1 MDSRPS
7 GSARSEALPPDPS
20 PGGAAAARPFVWLAG
35 ALGAGTWLGLQASD
49 GAGVAASA
57 VVAGLAALGWLAAR
71 RGLGP
76 SWAAWVLVLAFAR
89 ASALERPPPR
99 SAALTALAA
108 AELRAAPLA
117 GRWRAN
123 RDGRTGWIEPFQAPG
138 DASARAG
145 ADTLLLEPEGFA
157 PEEGTPV
164 VLLPGSEAVAWARG
178 PEASPS
184 ARSGRFAAHSSVLP
198 DELVRL
204 GPAPRAPWAGLVAA
218 LRELRAALGARAA
231 ALEGESSAGLLRALA
246 IGARDGLPRER
257 IDLFAR
263 TGTSHL
269 LAISGWHV
277 GLFAILVVLPL
288 ARAFRRGW
296 KAFALRMLLLGLF
309 AGVAGAEKPV
319 LRAALALVFLQL
331 AWLRPRGASAADA
344 PPRPDGL
351 SSLAAAFA
359 LECLFD
365 PAGIDSLSLALSY
378 AATLGLMLGTG
389 ALARALRPADEGW
402 PELAPGRC
410 ARLVRI
416 LGARLLHT
424 SRSGLAASLAAV
436 LATLPLT
443 WTTFGEFAPTGAL
456 WTLLAL
462 VPFTFLSV
470 LAWVAALVPTSAHA
484 SIVGAGFTLAAE
496 LGARALYAVLELGD
510 ALPWTP
516 LVLPPRPAWA
526 LALATAL
533 AFLGLRRAW
542 ARRAAL
548 LAFGLLLL
556 PWSAAPAG
564 LELHAL
570 DVGHGSALVLRA
582 PGLEA
587 LVFDAG
593 SRDRRAVTSEA
604 LVPLL
609 ARWEVARPT
618 VVLSHPDHDHAAGL
632 GRLLERYPVATWLGA
647 EPAQGLVR
655 WPHGLE
661 RVDLA
666 PGRLHLAA
674 ACPRL
679 ELSLLRGAGGE
690 GNEGSRALE
699 IVWRGQRLL
708 LLGDAEEGGLA
719 GLELAPGPLRLL
731 LAPHHG
737 SDGPAL
743 WPWLG
748 GRSIQEVWI
757 SSAGRPGIAPE
768 LERRALTWRW
778 TGRDGPLA
786 LRLR

>member
-1 MDSRPS
+1 MDSR
-7 GSARSEALPPDPS
+7 ARGAT
-20 PGGAAAARPFVWLAG
+20 PGGTPPRDFAPANALAARPFVWLAG
-35 ALGAGTWLGLQASD
+35 ALGAGTWLGLQAGD
-49 GAGVAASA
+49 G
-57 VVAGLAALGWLAAR
+57 AGLAAGAGVLALGGLAGLCAR
-71 RGLGP
+71 RALGP
-76 SWAAWVLVLAFAR
+76 RWTAWVLVLAFLR

-99 SAALTALAA
+99 TKALTALAA
-108 AELRAAPLA
+108 AELRALPLA

-123 RDGRTGWIEPFQAPG
+123 RDGRTGWIEAFAPPATGAADAPG
-138 DASARAG
+138 A
-145 ADTLLLEPEGFA
+145 TLLLEPVGFA

-164 VLLPGSEAVAWARG
+164 VLLPGGEAVAWARG
-178 PEASPS
+178 PVASPNGR
-184 ARSGRFAAHSSVLP
+184 AQRFAAHSAVAP

-204 GPAPRAPWAGLVAA
+204 GPAPRAPWSAWLAA
-218 LRELRAALGARAA
+218 LGELRARLGARAA

-288 ARAFRRGW
+288 ARASRRGW
-296 KAFALRMLLLGLF
+296 RAFAARLFLLGLF

-331 AWLRPRGASAADA
+331 AWLRRRGARAAT
-344 PPRPDGL
+344 PLRPDGL

-378 AATLGLMLGTG
+378 AATLGLILGTG
-389 ALARALRPADEGW
+389 ALANALWPASEGW
-402 PELAPGRC
+402 REFAPGPF
-410 ARLVRI
+410 ARLTRV
-416 LGARLLHT
+416 LAARLG
-424 SRSGLAASLAAV
+424 RACASGLAASLAAV

-443 WTTFGEFAPTGAL
+443 WTTFGEFAPMGAL

-470 LAWVAALVPTSAHA
+470 LAWLAALVPAAAHA
-484 SIVGAGFTLAAE
+484 SWLGAGFTLAAE
-496 LGARALYAVLELGD
+496 LGARALYAVLEFGD

-526 LALATAL
+526 LVLATAL
-533 AFLGLRRAW
+533 AFLALRLGW
-542 ARRAAL
+542 ARRLAF

-570 DVGHGSALVLRA
+570 DVGHGTAVVLRA

-593 SRDRRAVTSEA
+593 SRDRRAVASEA
-604 LVPLL
+604 LLPLL
-609 ARWEVARPT
+609 ARWEVAHPT
-618 VVLSHPDHDHAAGL
+618 VVLSHPDLDHAAGL
-632 GRLLERYPVATWLGA
+632 GRLLERFPVTTWLGA

-661 RVDLA
+661 RIDLER
-666 PGRLHLAA
+666 GRLRLAA
-674 ACPRL
+674 ACPTL
-679 ELSLLRGAGGE
+679 ELGLLRGADGE

-699 IVWRGQRLL
+699 VGWRGQRLL
-708 LLGDAEEGGLA
+708 LLGDAEEAGLA
-719 GLELAPGPLRLL
+719 GLALAPGPLRLL

-737 SDGPAL
+737 ADAPAL
-743 WPWLG
+743 WDWLA
-748 GRSIQEVWI
+748 RCPVQEVWV
-757 SSAGRPGIAPE
+757 SATGPPTIAAE
-768 LERRALTWRW
+768 LGRRALPWRW

-786 LRLR
+786 LRLP